1 MFVKSIVVSLF
12 LLFFLFLPSRTAL
25 AIENPLER
33 PNNKMG
39 IHILF
44 DAELP
49 QATKLINSSG
59 GDWGYV
65 IIPVQ
70 SGDKDLVKWQRF
82 MDECKRNRVIPIL
95 RLATEGDYFNTA
107 VWRKPKYEDII
118 DFANFL
124 DSLSW
129 PTKNRYIVVFNEVNR
144 GDEWG
149 GAANP
154 AEYAELLSFAVTVF
168 KSKSQDYFI
177 INAGLDNAAPREGTK
192 YMNQYDYIRGMNA
205 AVPGIFNQIDGWSSH
220 SYPNPGFS
228 QAPNAFSRMGVGS
241 FAHEK
246 QLIKSLSN
254 KDLPVFITETGWTTD
269 AVSDNQIAKYYQQTW
284 HTIWAD
290 PSIVAITPFLLQAHG
305 GPFQQFTLIKDD
317 GSFTKQYEALVA
329 LPKRQGFPSIN
340 KPKVLA
346 ATTTSVANVPME
358 TRDFSTPEPLKVKR
372 YPLSIAFHDA
382 FKWLMGI

>member
-1 MFVKSIVVSLF
+1 MFVRSFVLSLCLVFF
-12 LLFFLFLPSRTAL
+12 LLLTPRAH

-44 DAELP
+44 DAELEP
-49 QATKLINSSG
+49 AAKFINSSG

-70 SGDKDLVKWQRF
+70 AGDKDIVKWQKF
-82 MDECKRNRVIPIL
+82 MDSARQHRVIPIL
-95 RLATEGDYFNTA
+95 RLATEGDYFNTS
-107 VWRKPKYEDII
+107 VWRKPKYEDVI

-124 DSLSW
+124 DSLNW

-149 GAANP
+149 GSTNP
-154 AEYAELLSFAVTVF
+154 DEYAELLSFAVTIF
-168 KSKSQDYFI
+168 KSKNQNFFI

-192 YMNQYDYIRGMNA
+192 YMNQYDYIKAMDA

-228 QAPNAFSRMGVGS
+228 QAPNAWSRMGVGS

-246 QLIKSLSN
+246 ELVMSLSSKN
-254 KDLPVFITETGWTTD
+254 LPVFITETGWTTD
-269 AVSDNQIAKYYQQTW
+269 VLPDELIAKYYQQTW
-284 HTIWAD
+284 DTIWAD
-290 PSIVAITPFLLQAHG
+290 PSIVAITPFLLNAQG
-305 GPFQQFTLIKDD
+305 GPFKQFTMIKDG
-317 GSFTKQYEALVA
+317 GSFTKQYETLRA
-329 LPKRQGFPSIN
+329 LPKRQGFPALN
-340 KPKVLA
+340 KPTVLS
-346 ATTTSVANVPME
+346 ATTSTVGSVQIEV
-358 TRDFSTPEPLKVKR
+358 RDFSKPNPEPVRK
-372 YPLSIAFHDA
+372 YSLSHAFQGA
-382 FKWLMGI
+382 FKWLIGI

>member
-1 MFVKSIVVSLF
+1 MFKRLVA
-12 LLFFLFLPSRTAL
+12 FFLVLISFFSIAGTPIYAV
-25 AIENPLER
+25 ENPLSK

-44 DAELP
+44 DTEL
-49 QATKLINSSG
+49 QEASRFINSSG

-65 IIPVQ
+65 IIPIQ
-70 SGDKDLVKWQRF
+70 AGDKDLIKWQKF
-82 MDECKRNRVIPIL
+82 MDSARQQRVIPIV
-95 RLATEGDYFNTA
+95 RLATEGDYFNTS

-124 DSLSW
+124 DSLEW
-129 PTKNRYIVVFNEVNR
+129 PTKNRYVVVFNEVNR

-154 AEYAELLSFAVTVF
+154 AEYAQLLSFAVTVF
-168 KSKSQDYFI
+168 KSKDQDFFM
-177 INAGLDNAAPREGTK
+177 INAGLDNAAPRKGTD
-192 YMNQYDYIRGMNA
+192 YMNQYDYIKAMDD

-228 QAPNAFSRMGVGS
+228 QAPNAASTMGVGS

-246 QLIKSLSN
+246 ELVRTLSS

-269 AVSDNQIAKYYQQTW
+269 VVPDELIAQYYQQTW
-284 HTIWAD
+284 NTIWSD

-317 GSFTKQYEALVA
+317 GSMTKQYEALKA
-329 LPKRQGFPSIN
+329 LPKRQGYPTVN
-340 KPKVLA
+340 RQKVLA
-346 ATTTSVANVPME
+346 ATTQSLGAVPPE
-358 TRDFSTPEPLKVKR
+358 IKDFSKQAPQQKKR
-372 YPLSIAFHDA
+372 YSLSLGFENA
-382 FKWLMGI
+382 FKWFIGI